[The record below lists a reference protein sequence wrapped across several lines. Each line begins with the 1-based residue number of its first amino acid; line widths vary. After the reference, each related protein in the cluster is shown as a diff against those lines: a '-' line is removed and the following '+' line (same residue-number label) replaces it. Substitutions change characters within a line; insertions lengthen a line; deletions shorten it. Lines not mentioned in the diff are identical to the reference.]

1 MFQRYGRHSVEIAGS
16 AAQGAFLFRR
26 LFRMDCYTEPM
37 ADSLYLSLWFSGFEE
52 SEMLPNGLRVMQQFP
67 WSKQEPGITDI
78 AVHPVSW
85 NEPTILERRFR
96 PGVPPEQA
104 VTVAFDLLH
113 DDYAYVFVGNWDA
126 WTPQDSGDWTLR
138 PNVVRFIVRGER
150 FEDGEA
156 ESQGHVQVDFGLDSP
171 FLHEEMQL
179 TPELEK
185 RVQANVQ
192 MLVDF
197 IGRVEKNCEAST
209 RLLWSESDENLA
221 QKLITRLQKVQ

>member
-1 MFQRYGRHSVEIAGS
+1 MEAGS
-16 AAQGAFLFRR
+16 RWFL
-26 LFRMDCYTEPM
+26 MS
-37 ADSLYLSLWFSGFEE
+37 DSLYLSLWFSGFEE
-52 SEMLPNGLRVMQQFP
+52 SEMLPGVLRVMQPFP

-104 VTVAFDLLH
+104 ITVAFDLLH
-113 DDYAYVFVGNWDA
+113 DDYAYVFTGNWDL
-126 WTPQDSGDWTLR
+126 WTPQDSGEWELR
-138 PNVVRFIVRGER
+138 PTAVRFLVRGEQ
-150 FEDGEA
+150 FEEGES
-156 ESQGHVQVDFGLDSP
+156 ETQGDVQVDFGLDSP
-171 FLHEEMQL
+171 FLYEEL
-179 TPELEK
+179 ELSPELEK

-197 IGRVEKNCEAST
+197 ISRVEKSGEAAT

-221 QKLITRLQKVQ
+221 QKLISRLQKVQ